1 MAPNDIVPL
10 KPKQKRRLYEP
21 VIMYK
26 SLTEITHE
34 EGALRSAEVP
44 DRPGTEEQ
52 RYHRFLHRIASV
64 CDSTKGGK
72 TVTSVT
78 ILDGEERFTYV
89 FGCNQ
94 ISIGELSR
102 TQKFV
107 TDLLRKLS
115 GFDKL
120 KDYEKTSVRSDVL
133 KMILIFNLPRIDC
146 YLRDLK
152 NQLVDCLDYCERKTD
167 AKGTDSAVG
176 RGLRAFNRAIKNT
189 AFKELADSQFLVSYD
204 SLLQSL
210 ATFLTPQTTRYVDEH
225 ANTGRFNDGRS
236 FECWSE
242 LRHSISRLR
251 NYKRTVQDLVDA
263 EKEWPEL
270 FQEFA
275 VISVPSSKPEGNP
288 LGKKSETADAIIGR
302 MCSDETSQTRYRNLA
317 QNLQGMDLDAR
328 IQKQCTKTGF
338 KPFVHSE
345 ILVLE
350 WIVANTTR
358 HNLHNATRDHI
369 PFFRDWKYIGSS
381 KGACQL
387 CRYYFDTIGQHNGIQ
402 TRASHGNLYVNWR
415 FPDLYE
421 VDGALA
427 KTRRQMI
434 YNSMMGKIREDA
446 FGILVS
452 RNSEGKRHDSST
464 HPLSV
469 RHTDV
474 QTDLGA
480 RDLPDVDELG
490 EDLARGLSLGDSP
503 TNSLEES
510 DLDDEEEGGTSLG

>member
-1 MAPNDIVPL
+1 MAPSDIVPL

-34 EGALRSAEVP
+34 EGALRRAEVP
-44 DRPGTEEQ
+44 DRPKTEEQ
-52 RYHRFLHRIASV
+52 RYHRYLHRIASV

-78 ILDGEERFTYV
+78 ILDGEERFTYI

-94 ISIGELSR
+94 ISMGELSK
-102 TQKFV
+102 TQKFI

-120 KDYEKTSVRSDVL
+120 KDGEKNSVRSDVL
-133 KMILIFNLPRIDC
+133 KMILVFNLPRINC

-152 NQLVDCLDYCERKTD
+152 NQLVDCFEYCERQTD
-167 AKGTDSAVG
+167 AKDSAVG
-176 RGLRAFNRAIKNT
+176 RGLRALNRTIKNT
-189 AFKELADSQFLVSYD
+189 SFKELADSQFLESYG

-210 ATFLTPQTTRYVDEH
+210 ATFLTPQTTGYVDEH

-251 NYKRTVQDLVDA
+251 NYKRTVQDLIDA
-263 EKEWPEL
+263 EQEWPEL

-288 LGKKSETADAIIGR
+288 LGKKSETAHAIIGR
-302 MCSDETSQTRYRNLA
+302 MCSDEASQTRYRGLA
-317 QNLQGMDLDAR
+317 QNLQVMDLDDR
-328 IQKQCTKTGF
+328 IQKQCAKTGF

-350 WIVANTTR
+350 WIVANAAR
-358 HNLHNATRDHI
+358 FL
-369 PFFRDWKYIGSS
+369 FFKGWKYIGSS

-387 CRYYFDTIGQHNGIQ
+387 CRYYFDSTGQHNGIQ

-421 VDGALA
+421 ADGSLG

-434 YNSMMGKIREDA
+434 YNSMMGRIREDA

-464 HPLSV
+464 HPLMSV
-469 RHTDV
+469 RYTDV

-490 EDLARGLSLGDSP
+490 EDLAEGLSLGGSS

-510 DLDDEEEGGTSLG
+510 DFDDEEGGTSLG

>member
-1 MAPNDIVPL
+1 MAPSDIVPL

-34 EGALRSAEVP
+34 EGALRRAEVP
-44 DRPGTEEQ
+44 DRPKTEEQ

-78 ILDGEERFTYV
+78 ILDGEERFTYI

-94 ISIGELSR
+94 ISMGELSK
-102 TQKFV
+102 TQKFI

-115 GFDKL
+115 GSYKL
-120 KDYEKTSVRSDVL
+120 KNDEKTLVRNDVL
-133 KMILIFNLPRIDC
+133 KMILVFNLPRIDC

-152 NQLVDCLDYCERKTD
+152 SQLVDCLDYCERQTD
-167 AKGTDSAVG
+167 AKDSAVG
-176 RGLRAFNRAIKNT
+176 RGLRALNRTIKNT
-189 AFKELADSQFLVSYD
+189 TFKELAESQFLESYD

-210 ATFLTPQTTRYVDEH
+210 ATFLTPQTTHYVDEH

-251 NYKRTVQDLVDA
+251 NYKRTVQDLIDA
-263 EKEWPEL
+263 EHEWPEL
-270 FQEFA
+270 FQEFT

-288 LGKKSETADAIIGR
+288 LGKKSETAHAIIGR
-302 MCSDETSQTRYRNLA
+302 MCSDEASQTRYRNLA
-317 QNLQGMDLDAR
+317 QNLQVMDLDDR
-328 IQKQCTKTGF
+328 IQNQCAKTGF

-350 WIVANTTR
+350 WIVANAA
-358 HNLHNATRDHI
+358 HFL
-369 PFFRDWKYIGSS
+369 FFKGWKYIGSS

-387 CRYYFDTIGQHNGIQ
+387 CRYYFDSTGQHNGIQ

-421 VDGALA
+421 ADGPVG

-434 YNSMMGKIREDA
+434 YNSMMGRIREDA

-464 HPLSV
+464 HPLMSV
-469 RHTDV
+469 RYTDV
-474 QTDLGA
+474 QTDLGV

-490 EDLARGLSLGDSP
+490 EDLAERLSLGGPPNYSP
-503 TNSLEES
+503 EES
-510 DLDDEEEGGTSLG
+510 DFDDEEGGTSLG